1 MKVLVLNGSP
11 KGKYSITL
19 QTVLYLQK
27 KFSQCEF
34 EILHVGQTIK
44 TLEKDFTPAKRALEE
59 ADMLLFSYP
68 VYTFIA
74 PCQLHRFIELM
85 KEHGVKAEG
94 KFATQ
99 LTTSKHFYDVTAH
112 RYIMENC
119 QDMGM
124 KFVRGL
130 SADMDDL
137 TKEKGQKEAV
147 EFWKYLL
154 FCMEKDIYE
163 ALPQAVVR
171 PELVMTSVPEA
182 AKTDVP
188 ETVKTVNEAQVQKV
202 TITNPG
208 TGTSVAGHKEVVI
221 ITDCEAGNT
230 ALENMIARFQKS
242 LSCAS
247 RIVNIREYPFRG
259 GCLGCFNCAVSGKC
273 IYTDGFDEFLRN
285 NIQTADAMVYAFS
298 IKDHS
303 MGAVFKMYDDRQF
316 CNGHR
321 TVTMGM
327 PIGYLISG
335 HYSRE
340 ENLRMIVEGRAEVG
354 GNFLAGVATDETN
367 PDRSID
373 DMADKLIYAIGQKYV
388 QPQNFFGVGGM
399 KIFRDLIYLMQG
411 MMKADHKFYKKHKQY
426 DFPQKQ
432 KGTLIKMYLV
442 GMLISNPKI
451 KAKMGN
457 KMNEGMIAPYK
468 KVLDKE

>member
-27 KFSQCEF
+27 KSKSCEF
-34 EILHVGQTIK
+34 EILNVGQTIK
-44 TLEKDFTPAKRALEE
+44 QLEKDFSAAKEALEN
-59 ADMLLFSYP
+59 ADLLLFSYP

-85 KEHGVKAEG
+85 KEHQVNVAG

-137 TKEKGQKEAV
+137 LKEKGQKEAV
-147 EFWKYLL
+147 AFWKYVL
-154 FCMEKDIYE
+154 FCVKKDIYE
-163 ALPQAVVR
+163 AFPNKTELPALVEATV
-171 PELVMTSVPEA
+171 PETMGAPVETPEA
-182 AKTDVP
+182 AEKDGTDAS
-188 ETVKTVNEAQVQKV
+188 KKAAK
-202 TITNPG
+202 
-208 TGTSVAGHKEVVI
+208 KEVVI
-221 ITDCEAGNT
+221 ITDCEPDNT
-230 ALENMIARFQKS
+230 ALQNMITRFMAK
-242 LSCAS
+242 LPCAS
-247 RIVNIREYPFRG
+247 RVVNIREYPFRG

-273 IYTDGFDEFLRN
+273 IYIDGFDEFLRN
-285 NIQTADAMVYAFS
+285 DIQTADAMVYAFS

-335 HYSRE
+335 HYSQE

-354 GNFLAGVATDETN
+354 SNFLAGVATDECNT
-367 PDRSID
+367 DKSID
-373 DMADKLIYAIGQKYV
+373 DMAKKLYYAMKRKYV

-411 MMKADHKFYKKHKQY
+411 MMKADHKFYKEHNQY

-432 KGTLIKMYLV
+432 KGTLLKMYLV
-442 GMLISNPKI
+442 GALISNPKI

-468 KVLDKE
+468 KVIDKE

>member
-27 KFSQCEF
+27 KCKICDF
-34 EILHVGQTIK
+34 EILNVGQTIK
-44 TLEKDFTPAKRALEE
+44 QLEKDFTAAKKAIEE
-59 ADMLLFSYP
+59 ADVLLFSYP

-85 KEHGVKAEG
+85 KEHQVNVKD

-112 RYIMENC
+112 RYVMENC

-137 TKEKGQKEAV
+137 TKEKGQKEAIA
-147 EFWKYLL
+147 FWKYVLW
-154 FCMEKDIYE
+154 CIKNDVYE
-163 ALPQAVVR
+163 AFPQKIELPD
-171 PELVMTSVPEA
+171 LVKATVPEKA
-182 AKTDVP
+182 A
-188 ETVKTVNEAQVQKV
+188 EQ
-202 TITNPG
+202 TN
-208 TGTSVAGHKEVVI
+208 ADKEVVI
-221 ITDCEAGNT
+221 ITDCEPDNM
-230 ALENMIARFQKS
+230 ALQNMIARFRAK
-242 LSCAS
+242 LTCAS
-247 RIVNIREYPFRG
+247 KVVNIREYPFRG

-273 IYTDGFDEFLRN
+273 IYTDGFDDFLRKD
-285 NIQTADAMVYAFS
+285 IQTADAMVYAFS

-335 HYSRE
+335 HYSQE

-354 GNFLAGVATDETN
+354 GNFLAGVATDEVN
-367 PDRSID
+367 PDKSID
-373 DMADKLIYAIGQKYV
+373 HMASKLCYALEKKYV
-388 QPQNFFGVGGM
+388 QPQNFLGVGGM

-411 MMKADHKFYKKHKQY
+411 MMKADHKFYKEHNQY

-442 GMLISNPKI
+442 GALISNPKI

>member
-27 KFSQCEF
+27 KCISCEF
-34 EILHVGQTIK
+34 EVLNVGQTIK
-44 TLEKDFTPAKRALEE
+44 QLEKDFSAAKKAIEE
-59 ADMLLFSYP
+59 ADILLFSYP

-85 KEHGVKAEG
+85 KEHKVNVKD

-119 QDMGM
+119 QDMGI
-124 KFVRGL
+124 KFIRGL

-137 TKEKGQKEAV
+137 IKEKGQKEAIA
-147 EFWKYLL
+147 FWKYVLWSVK
-154 FCMEKDIYE
+154 KDIYE
-163 ALPQAVVR
+163 VFPQKVQLSD
-171 PELVMTSVPEA
+171 LVKATVPERAGASANEQAKLSASTA
-182 AKTDVP
+182 AEESACEAGINK
-188 ETVKTVNEAQVQKV
+188 NECRK
-202 TITNPG
+202 
-208 TGTSVAGHKEVVI
+208 KEVVI
-221 ITDCEAGNT
+221 ITDCEPENS
-230 ALENMIARFQKS
+230 ALQNMIERFMAK
-242 LSCAS
+242 LPCAS
-247 RIVNIREYPFRG
+247 RVVNIREYPFRG

-273 IYTDGFDEFLRN
+273 IYIDGFDEFLRKD
-285 NIQTADAMVYAFS
+285 IQTADAMVYAFS

-303 MGAVFKMYDDRQF
+303 MGAAFKMYDDRQF

-335 HYSRE
+335 HYSQE

-354 GNFLAGVATDETN
+354 SNFLAGVATDEVN
-367 PDRSID
+367 PDKSID
-373 DMADKLIYAIGQKYV
+373 DMATKLYYAMKKKYV

-411 MMKADHKFYKKHKQY
+411 MMKADHKFYKEHNQY

-432 KGTLIKMYLV
+432 KGTLLKMYLV
-442 GMLISNPKI
+442 GALISNPKI